1 MMKRRRFLSM
11 MGATVATGA
20 MQTACSSSDEA
31 GGGTGGG
38 IPAAGSNVKD
48 VPVGSV
54 GSTGGRILLGR
65 DAGGLYAM
73 TAVCTHN
80 QCDLTVYGAL
90 SASGISC
97 QCHGSGFSLT
107 GDRVKGPAI
116 ASLKH
121 FKVDLAADG
130 TISVDASTT
139 VDAAVRTPVPA

>member
-1 MMKRRRFLSM
+1 MIKRRRFLGM

-20 MQTACSSSDEA
+20 MQTACSSADDA
-31 GGGTGGG
+31 GSGAGGG
-38 IPAAGSNVKD
+38 IPAAGSHVKD
-48 VPVGSV
+48 VPVGSL

-90 SASGISC
+90 TGTGISC
-97 QCHGSGFSLT
+97 KCHGSGFSLT
-107 GDRVKGPAI
+107 GERTKGPAI
-116 ASLKH
+116 DSLKH

-130 TISVDASTT
+130 TISIDASTT